1 MHIRKTFR
9 SWDAES
15 NAEDLEIVTPMYN
28 LLEYSDKKE
37 PNNSKSVTRKWNN
50 VNDQSKANYF
60 VGIKVIYN
68 TKVLKSNLC
77 DCNDAYSIKWWY
89 YIIGHQVAQ
98 VSFQNC
104 ASFIKCITKI
114 DGTTIMML
122 KI

>member
-1 MHIRKTFR
+1 M
-9 SWDAES
+9 
-15 NAEDLEIVTPMYN
+15 NN

-77 DCNDAYSIKWWY
+77 DCNDAYIIKW
-89 YIIGHQVAQ
+89 
-98 VSFQNC
+98 
-104 ASFIKCITKI
+104 
-114 DGTTIMML
+114 
-122 KI
+122 